1 MKVRFQA
8 DADLDVRI
16 VRGLKR
22 RLPSIDFPVAI
33 EAGLVGLPDSEVL
46 RIAAESNRILV
57 SHDERTMPRHFR
69 DFLTSRST
77 PGVIIIPQSTSI
89 GVAIEELLLIWEASD
104 LEEWRDRL
112 VWVPL

>member
-22 RLPSIDFPVAI
+22 RLPSIDFPVAS
-33 EAGLVGLPDSEVL
+33 V
-46 RIAAESNRILV
+46 
-57 SHDERTMPRHFR
+57 
-69 DFLTSRST
+69 
-77 PGVIIIPQSTSI
+77 